1 MTTTSS
7 DQRWRILVSAPGVV
21 DVVTEPAVELG
32 AGEALVS
39 MRIAGVCGSDTHA
52 LHGKHPQMKPPYY
65 PGHEVVGVVEAVAS
79 DVTGLAVGT
88 RVTPEPTLPCGECK
102 VCRAGNVNVCE
113 NLGFFGCGYREGG
126 MAQTF
131 SIPADRLRVVPED
144 FSDDQ
149 AILIEPLATPVHAA
163 GLTGDLQGKAVLI
176 HGCGTIGLLML
187 AAARAAGAR
196 RIVVSDLLGSKREI
210 ALRLGA
216 DAAVD
221 AADADFVG
229 TVAAA
234 LGESADVVF
243 DCVSVQTTVDVSV
256 RVVAQGGAVVIVGV
270 PSRPVTV
277 DLPTVQDRQIRIQG
291 AATYVTADYERAI
304 EIIRSGAVDPT
315 VMLTSRFD
323 YARAADAFDLA
334 STGTEIKVVI
344 TVD

>member
-21 DVVTEPAVELG
+21 DVVNEPVSSLG

-52 LHGKHPQMKPPYY
+52 LHGKHPQMKLPYY
-65 PGHEVVGVVEAVAS
+65 PGHEVVGIIEELAA

-102 VCRAGNVNVCE
+102 VCRAGNENVCE
-113 NLGFFGCGYREGG
+113 NLAFFGCGYREGG
-126 MAQTF
+126 MAETF
-131 SIPADRLRVVPED
+131 TIPADRLRVVPED

-163 GLTGDLQGKAVLI
+163 ALAGDLQGKAVLI

-196 RIVVSDLLGSKREI
+196 RIVVSDLLDAKREV

-216 DAAVD
+216 DAAID
-221 AADADFVG
+221 AADADFVS
-229 TVAAA
+229 TATAA

-243 DCVSVQTTVDVSV
+243 DCVSVQSTVDASVQVVSK
-256 RVVAQGGAVVIVGV
+256 GGAVVIVGV

-277 DLPTVQDRQIRIQG
+277 DLPTVQDRQIRVQG
-291 AATYVTADYERAI
+291 AATYVTADYDRAI
-304 EIIRSGAVDPT
+304 EIIRSGAVDPA
-315 VMLTSRFD
+315 VMLSSRFG
-323 YARAADAFDLA
+323 YADAGKAFDLA
-334 STGTEIKVVI
+334 ATGAEIKVVI
-344 TVD
+344 TAG